1 MNEDNW
7 YRKEEPPA
15 STTEGGEISASET
28 PATAP
33 GAESGSEAAPP
44 ALKQQ
49 EAEPA
54 KPKRSLVAELWSWLR
69 DLAVAAII
77 CLLLIIYVAQ
87 PFRVE
92 KTSMEPLL
100 HDGDRILVSK
110 ISLLLEPIKRGDIVV
125 LNNPRNPEESW
136 IKRVIGLPGEEVRI
150 DDGVVYINGRELKE
164 IYIPEEKRLGP
175 KNTFPPESVAELTR
189 RYEHMMS
196 RFGMVLEDN
205 PGHGDSAK
213 VAQLIP
219 EGYYFVMGDNRIYSM
234 DSRDSV
240 YTINDPDHPKEGGP
254 GLIPKGYIY
263 GKAVFRYWPLDKF
276 GFIPAADF
284 KIKKKTAR

>member
-7 YRKEEPPA
+7 YRKEDAPA
-15 STTEGGEISASET
+15 EKAAEENISKPTAQAEAIKAEGAVAT
-28 PATAP
+28 PAPEVAQQK
-33 GAESGSEAAPP
+33 EAA
-44 ALKQQ
+44 
-49 EAEPA
+49 
-54 KPKRSLVAELWSWLR
+54 KPEKSLLTEIWSWLR
-69 DLAVAAII
+69 DLAVAAVI
-77 CLLLIIYVAQ
+77 CLLLIIYIAQ

-110 ISLLLEPIKRGDIVV
+110 ISLMLEPIKRGDIVV
-125 LNNPRNPEESW
+125 LNNPRKPEESW

-150 DDGVVYINGRELKE
+150 EDGEVYINGKRLAET
-164 IYIPEEKRLGP
+164 YIPEEKRLGP

-189 RYEHMMS
+189 RYEHLME
-196 RFGMVLEDN
+196 RFGMVIEDN
-205 PGHGDSAK
+205 PGHGDFSK
-213 VAQLIP
+213 VAQRVP

-240 YTINDPDHPKEGGP
+240 YTINDPDHPEEGGP

-263 GKAVFRYWPLDKF
+263 GKAIFRYWPLDKF
-276 GFIPAADF
+276 GPIPSVEY
-284 KIKKKTAR
+284 KSKKNSGR